1 MSKSDLSIETFWKE
15 KELIIGSPVLS
26 KALVKCLAGKQIEKS
41 LWGLLFCT
49 KDRIYFE
56 HFPQGNWLSN
66 LTSNSGGMLGS
77 GGDGKKD
84 LKQQH
89 VTFDLEL
96 TPHLVLEGS
105 EPSGWKKW
113 LSSEVN
119 STFSLVDLENN
130 QVLLQFVIEQPGT
143 TIVETLR
150 DILKTV
156 G

>member
-1 MSKSDLSIETFWKE
+1 MSKSDSSIETFWKE
-15 KELIIGSPVLS
+15 KEQVIGSPVLS

-49 KDRIYFE
+49 KERIYFE
-56 HFPQGNWLSN
+56 HFPQGNWISN
-66 LTSNSGGMLGS
+66 LTSNTGGMLGS

-96 TPHLVLEGS
+96 TPNLMLEGT
-105 EPSGWKKW
+105 EPTGWKKW
-113 LSSEVN
+113 FTSEVN
-119 STFSLVDLENN
+119 STFSLVDSENN

-143 TIVETLR
+143 NLVETIREL
-150 DILKTV
+150 LNQ
-156 G
+156 